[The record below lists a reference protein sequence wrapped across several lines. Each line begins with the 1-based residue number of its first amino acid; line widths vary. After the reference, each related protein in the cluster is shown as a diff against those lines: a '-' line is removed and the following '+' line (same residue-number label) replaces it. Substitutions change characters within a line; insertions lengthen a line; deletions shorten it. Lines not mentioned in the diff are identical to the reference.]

1 MFDYL
6 SENLK
11 SLVLSYNLDSISEI
25 RLRVNAPI
33 VIQIDGKYREIPN
46 NIAVFTQKDA
56 ENLILRLTKRSF
68 YAYNEDVKNGYICGE
83 NGERIGLAGKCV
95 YDGDKLLTVKDI
107 TSFCIRIPR
116 EVKGCA
122 FETIKRLL
130 SEGLKSVL
138 VISPPGGGKTT
149 FLRDSA
155 RAISSE
161 QKVNVLVVDEKNELS
176 GNGRFDLGKTTD
188 VIRSGSKSYGFKV
201 GVLNMRPDVIITDE
215 LFSESDIISSEN
227 AVLSGVSVFASAHGK
242 NVEELSRKN
251 VYRSLFDKKIFDY
264 AVVLS
269 SEKRLGEIKEV
280 VKL

>member
-11 SLVLSYNLDSISEI
+11 RIVSSYNLDSISEI

-33 VIQIDGKYREIPN
+33 IMQIDGKYREITQN
-46 NIAVFTQKDA
+46 GAIFTQKDA
-56 ENLILRLTKRSF
+56 ENLIIRLTKRSF

-83 NGERIGLAGKCV
+83 NGERIGLCGKCV
-95 YDGDKLLTVKDI
+95 YDGDKLLTVKDFS
-107 TSFCIRIPR
+107 SFCIRIPR

-122 FETIKRLL
+122 FETVKRIF
-130 SEGLKSVL
+130 SDGLKSVL

-155 RAISSE
+155 RAISS
-161 QKVNVLVVDEKNELS
+161 QFKVNVLVVDEKNELS

-188 VIRSGSKSYGFKV
+188 VTSSGNKSYGFKV

-227 AVLSGVSVFASAHGK
+227 AVLSGVSVFASAHAK
-242 NVEELSRKN
+242 SVDELSRKKA
-251 VYRSLFDKKIFDY
+251 YRTLVDKKIFDY

>member
-11 SLVLSYNLDSISEI
+11 RIVSSYNLDSISEI

-33 VIQIDGKYREIPN
+33 IIQIDGKYREITQN
-46 NIAVFTQKDA
+46 GAIFTQKDA
-56 ENLILRLTKRSF
+56 ENLIIRLTKRSF

-83 NGERIGLAGKCV
+83 NGERIGLCGKCV
-95 YDGDKLLTVKDI
+95 YDGDKLLTVKDF

-122 FETIKRLL
+122 FETVKRIF
-130 SEGLKSVL
+130 SDGLKSVL

-155 RAISSE
+155 RAILS
-161 QKVNVLVVDEKNELS
+161 QFKVNVLVVDEKNELS

-188 VIRSGSKSYGFKV
+188 VTSSGNKSYGFKV

-227 AVLSGVSVFASAHGK
+227 AVLSGVSVFASAHAK
-242 NVEELSRKN
+242 NVDELSRKKA
-251 VYRSLFDKKIFDY
+251 YRTLVDKKIFDY

>member
-11 SLVLSYNLDSISEI
+11 RIVSSYNLDSISEI

-33 VIQIDGKYREIPN
+33 IMQIDGKYREITQN
-46 NIAVFTQKDA
+46 GVIFTQKDA
-56 ENLILRLTKRSF
+56 ENLIIRLTKRSF

-83 NGERIGLAGKCV
+83 NGERIGLCGKCV
-95 YDGDKLLTVKDI
+95 YDGDKLLTVKDF

-122 FETIKRLL
+122 FETVKRIF
-130 SEGLKSVL
+130 SDGLKSVL

-155 RAISSE
+155 RAISS
-161 QKVNVLVVDEKNELS
+161 QFKVNVLVVDEKNELS

-188 VIRSGSKSYGFKV
+188 VTSSANKSYGFKV

-227 AVLSGVSVFASAHGK
+227 AVLSGVSVFASAHAK
-242 NVEELSRKN
+242 NVDELSRKKA
-251 VYRSLFDKKIFDY
+251 YRALFDKKIFDY

>member
-11 SLVLSYNLDSISEI
+11 SVVLSYNLDSINEI

-46 NIAVFTQKDA
+46 NIAFFTQKDA

-68 YAYNEDVKNGYICGE
+68 YAYNEDVKNGYIYGD
-83 NGERIGLAGKCV
+83 NGERIGLCGKCV

-122 FETIKRLL
+122 FETVKRIFIG
-130 SEGLKSVL
+130 GLKSVL

-155 RAISSE
+155 RAISS
-161 QKVNVLVVDEKNELS
+161 QFHSNVLVVDEKCELG
-176 GNGRFDLGKTTD
+176 GNGRFDLGKSCD

-215 LFSESDIISSEN
+215 LFSESDIIASEN
-227 AVLSGVSVFASAHGK
+227 AVLSGVSVFASAHAK
-242 NVEELSRKN
+242 DVEDLSRKKA
-251 VYRSLFDKKIFDY
+251 YSSLFSKKIFDY

>member
-11 SLVLSYNLDSISEI
+11 RIVLSYNIDSISEI
-25 RLRVNAPI
+25 RLRINAPI
-33 VIQIDGKYREIPN
+33 VIQIDGKYRIIPTN
-46 NIAVFTQKDA
+46 SAIFTQKDA
-56 ENLILRLTKRSF
+56 ENLFLRLTKRSF
-68 YAYNEDVKNGYICGE
+68 YAYNEDVKNGYVCGE
-83 NGERIGLAGKCV
+83 NGERIGLCGKCV
-95 YDGDKLLTVKDI
+95 YDGDKLLTVKDF

-122 FETIKRLL
+122 FEIIKRIF
-130 SEGLKSVL
+130 SDGLKSVL
-138 VISPPGGGKTT
+138 AISPPGGGKTT

-155 RAISSE
+155 RSISS
-161 QKVNVLVVDEKNELS
+161 QFQANVLVVDEKCELS

-188 VIRSGSKSYGFKV
+188 VICSGSKSYGFKV

-227 AVLSGVSVFASAHGK
+227 AVLSGVSVFASAHAK
-242 NVEELSRKN
+242 NVDELSRKKA
-251 VYRSLFDKKIFDY
+251 YQALFDKKIFDY

>member
-11 SLVLSYNLDSISEI
+11 RIVSSYNLDSISEI

-33 VIQIDGKYREIPN
+33 IIQIDGKYREITQN
-46 NIAVFTQKDA
+46 GAIFTQKDA
-56 ENLILRLTKRSF
+56 ENLIIRLTKRSF

-83 NGERIGLAGKCV
+83 NGERIGLCGKCV
-95 YDGDKLLTVKDI
+95 YDGDKLLTVKDF

-122 FETIKRLL
+122 FETVKRIF
-130 SEGLKSVL
+130 SDGLKSVL

-155 RAISSE
+155 RAISS
-161 QKVNVLVVDEKNELS
+161 QFKVNVLVVDEKNELS

-188 VIRSGSKSYGFKV
+188 VTSSGNKSYGFKV

-227 AVLSGVSVFASAHGK
+227 AVLSGVSVFASAHAK
-242 NVEELSRKN
+242 NVDELSRKKA
-251 VYRSLFDKKIFDY
+251 YRTLVDKKIFDY